1 MPNRDWKSIWPS
13 LYLWLAFGLFVLY
26 KSVLLSE
33 QYVSLLAPGVALFSA
48 LALGKIML
56 IAQELHFADRFKD
69 KPLIYQTLFKSVAS
83 LVLGLF
89 KIPEEASAADGRCQ
103 SWRMFVVGYKNCR
116 KGPTRWDQA
125 ASLCSAPS
133 TRS

>member
-33 QYVSLLAPGVALFSA
+33 QYVSLLAPRVALFSA

-69 KPLIYQTLFKSVAS
+69 KPLIYQTLFKSVAFARLGS
-83 LVLGLF
+83 L
-89 KIPEEASAADGRCQ
+89 Q
-103 SWRMFVVGYKNCR
+103 N
-116 KGPTRWDQA
+116 T
-125 ASLCSAPS
+125 
-133 TRS
+133 